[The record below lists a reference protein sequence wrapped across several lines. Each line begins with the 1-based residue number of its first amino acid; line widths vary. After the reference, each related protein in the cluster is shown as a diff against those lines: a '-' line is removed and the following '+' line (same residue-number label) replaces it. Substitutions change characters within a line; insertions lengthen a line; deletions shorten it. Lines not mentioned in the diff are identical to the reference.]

1 MSADTDAD
9 ALADV
14 PPMRADAR
22 RNREQ
27 ILRAARE
34 VFADQ
39 GPDAPLDEI
48 ARRAGVGIATLYRR
62 FPHREDLHRGV
73 AIEVLSALV
82 EAGSRAAAE
91 EDDAHLALRR
101 FMHAALDLKIGSVM
115 PALLGRFTVAEILD
129 GVPGDVVDP
138 IDALLLRAQAEGLIR
153 VDVVFGDI
161 TMMIMRL
168 SRPLPGGGR
177 FAADDALAHRQLDV
191 YIDGLRP
198 TGSPRPTTPL
208 GGPAVDAAAFKL
220 LRERVIDD
228 ARAGHSGARA
238 GHSGARAGHSGARAG
253 HSGARAGHSGARAG
267 HSGARADHSEARA
280 DHSGDSDAD

>member
-9 ALADV
+9 ALADA

-62 FPHREDLHRGV
+62 FPHRDDLHRGV
-73 AIEVLSALV
+73 AIEVLTALV

-91 EDDAHLALRR
+91 EDDAQLALRR

-115 PALLGRFTVAEILD
+115 PALLGRFTAAEILD

-138 IDALLLRAQAEGLIR
+138 IDALLLRAQAQGLIR
-153 VDVVFGDI
+153 LDVVFGDI

-177 FAADDALAHRQLDV
+177 FADDDALAHRQLDV

-208 GGPAVDAAAFKL
+208 GGPAVDAAAFKR
-220 LRERVIDD
+220 LRQRVIDD
-228 ARAGHSGARA
+228 ACAARDAREARA
-238 GHSGARAGHSGARAG
+238 AR
-253 HSGARAGHSGARAG
+253 
-267 HSGARADHSEARA
+267 SEARA
-280 DHSGDSDAD
+280 DDSAQSDAD

>member
-9 ALADV
+9 ALAGG

-62 FPHREDLHRGV
+62 FPHRDDLHRGV

-91 EDDAHLALRR
+91 EDDAQLALRR

-153 VDVVFGDI
+153 LDVVFGDI

-177 FAADDALAHRQLDV
+177 FAADEALAHRQLDV

-208 GGPAVDAAAFKL
+208 GGPAVDAATFKL

-228 ARAGHSGARA
+228 AREAR
-238 GHSGARAGHSGARAG
+238 
-253 HSGARAGHSGARAG
+253 
-267 HSGARADHSEARA
+267 SEAREARSETGA
-280 DHSGDSDAD
+280 DTRADASDAG